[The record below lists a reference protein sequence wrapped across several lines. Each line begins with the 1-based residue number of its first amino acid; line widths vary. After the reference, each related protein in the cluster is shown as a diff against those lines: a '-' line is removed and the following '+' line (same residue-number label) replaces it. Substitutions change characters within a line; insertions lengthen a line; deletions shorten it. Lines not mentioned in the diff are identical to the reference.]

1 MLGVPCFILLG
12 FFMLSTVS
20 SGSDFLIFFALSA
33 SWRAIG
39 LYYEL
44 IFLLSK
50 LK

>member
-1 MLGVPCFILLG
+1 MREVPCFILLG

-20 SGSDFLIFFALSA
+20 SGTGFLAFFVLSA
-33 SWRAIG
+33 SWRAFG